1 MLHPGLLLP
10 VSEHVKLGPYI
21 PLSLGH
27 RTVALIELEGTI
39 RGHLFQFPCNEQ
51 GRHPSSQLP

>member
-51 GRHPSSQLP
+51 GRHPSS